1 MEELFTEDCAY
12 YLSIGMTWE
21 QYWYGDVWMAG
32 VFREA
37 DKRRTE
43 RVNAE
48 AHLMGMYIYEA
59 LCDVSPVLHAFAKK
73 GTRPKPYRTE
83 PYGMSGSSKEKD
95 DRQEEAERL
104 RAEIYMKQMMR
115 AGKNWGKRGGSDG
128 R

>member
-1 MEELFTEDCAY
+1 
-12 YLSIGMTWE
+12 
-21 QYWYGDVWMAG
+21 MAAIY
-32 VFREA
+32 REA
-37 DKRRTE
+37 DKRRME

-48 AHLMGMYIYEA
+48 AHLMGLYVYEA

-73 GTRPKPYRTE
+73 GTKPKPFRTE
-83 PYGMSGSSKEKD
+83 PYSMNGNNKEKTEK
-95 DRQEEAERL
+95 QEESERL